1 MWNLPGPGTEPVSP
15 AAAGRFLTAGPPGK
29 SPPEAIDTAP
39 HGRQETKCTA
49 VAHRPALVHLGPLS
63 QKGVLVTTHFTE
75 EKTEA
80 QQVR

>member
-15 AAAGRFLTAGPPGK
+15 AAAGRFSTAGPPGK
-29 SPPEAIDTAP
+29 SPPEAFDTAP
-39 HGRQETKCTA
+39 HGRQETKCT
-49 VAHRPALVHLGPLS
+49 ALVHLGPLS